1 MDVLETITSTPTCET
16 CRYFVRNDGVIY
28 SERFGL
34 CKRYPHNPVVEKGEN
49 DWCGEYTHA

>member
-1 MDVLETITSTPTCET
+1 MDVLETITSSPTCET

-34 CKRYPHNPVVEKGEN
+34 CKRYPHNPVVEKAEN
-49 DWCGEYTHA
+49 DWCGEYAHA